1 MEIPDEVF
9 SCASLLS
16 LSLSMTAVA
25 KPQELSR
32 NLEIE
37 VIRTTYDIR
46 RTETLVYLR
55 VFSDGS
61 AEGHPTAN
69 VDFRTLVLKPSQVP
83 PNDLAK
89 FRGRPQAVEHESMNG
104 IGETKISEISG

>member
-9 SCASLLS
+9 WCASLLS
-16 LSLSMTAVA
+16 LSLAMTAVA

-32 NLEIE
+32 NVEIE

-46 RTETLVYLR
+46 RTETMVYLR
-55 VFSDGS
+55 VFCDGS

-69 VDFRTLVLKPSQVP
+69 IDFRALVLKQSQVP

-89 FRGRPQAVEHESMNG
+89 FGGRPQAVEYEESG
-104 IGETKISEISG
+104 KQV

>member
-32 NLEIE
+32 NVEIE

-69 VDFRTLVLKPSQVP
+69 VDFRTLVLKRSQVP

-89 FRGRPQAVEHESMNG
+89 FRGRPQAVEYEESG
-104 IGETKISEISG
+104 KQV